1 MKTSPISLIALAAST
16 SLLLSLA
23 ACTTS
28 TDEDLTSDESAVS
41 DPCGNGVRDQ
51 GEQCDDGNKKNLDG
65 CNSKCQFEQIHRL
78 NTIDMQF
85 NTDSFCSSNAIGSA
99 IKSVAQSQIKDAVTA
114 AVGDG
119 SISILL
125 QASNATDPTG
135 VNGTLSLASYVGAP
149 VNASTLG
156 LDSVFTA
163 SKSSLNPDLTP
174 LVSMNASSTSSA
186 LSAGPGNVAF
196 SLALGGPPVDV
207 SLSNA
212 KMKATVGAATAP
224 GGHAAA
230 EHLDP
235 ALKTFATLTNGQ
247 MCGDISAASLA
258 AVPVPEQLTSGS
270 TSCSQGYTSA
280 NSMLDVIVGGCKV
293 FIITAL
299 GATQPDKQSATSP
312 AAGAG
317 APYKLT
323 TTGTKVTG
331 CKDKGGAA
339 VNLDACLKSAAF
351 SAAFKFSSQRVAVRG
366 TSD

>member
-1 MKTSPISLIALAAST
+1 MNKALIAIVASAG
-16 SLLLSLA
+16 LLSSLA

-28 TDEDLTSDESAVS
+28 TEDVESDESAVS

-51 GEQCDDGNKKNLDG
+51 GEQCDDGNKNNLDG
-65 CNSKCQFEQIHRL
+65 CSSTCKFEQTHRL
-78 NTIDMQF
+78 NSITMQF
-85 NTDSFCSSNAIGSA
+85 NTDSFCTSNAIGGA
-99 IKSVAQSQIKDAVTA
+99 IKSVAQGQIGDAIKG
-114 AVGDG
+114 AVNDG

-125 QASNATDPTG
+125 AASNLTDPTG
-135 VNGTLSLASYVGAP
+135 ANGTLSLSSYVGAP
-149 VNASTLG
+149 VNASQLG

-174 LVSMNASSTSSA
+174 LVTMGASTASSQ

-196 SLALGGPPVDV
+196 SLALAGPPVDV

-212 KMKATVGAATAP
+212 KMKASVGAASAP
-224 GGHAAA
+224 GGHLAS

-235 ALKTFATLTNGQ
+235 ALTTFASLTNGQ

-258 AVPVPEQLTSGS
+258 AVPVPDQLTSGS

-293 FIITAL
+293 FIVTAL
-299 GATQPDKQSATSP
+299 GATQPDKQAATAP

-323 TTGTKVTG
+323 TSGTKVTG
-331 CKDKGGAA
+331 CKDKSGAS
-339 VNLDACLKSAAF
+339 VDLNACLKSAAF
-351 SAAFKFSSQRVAVRG
+351 SAAFKFTSNRVSVRG
-366 TSD
+366 TSE

>member
-1 MKTSPISLIALAAST
+1 MKNALIATIALSGLAMSM
-16 SLLLSLA
+16 A

-28 TDEDLTSDESAVS
+28 TDEELVSDESAVHAN
-41 DPCGNGVRDQ
+41 PCGNGVRDV
-51 GEQCDDGNKKNLDG
+51 GEQCDDGNHANLDG
-65 CNSKCQFEQIHRL
+65 CSATCQFEQIHRL

-85 NTDSFCSSNAIGSA
+85 NTDSFCTSNAIGSA

-114 AVGDG
+114 SVNDG

-149 VNASTLG
+149 VNAASLG

-163 SKSSLNPDLTP
+163 SKASLNPDLTP
-174 LVSMNASSTSSA
+174 LVSMNATSTSSTLA
-186 LSAGPGNVAF
+186 AGPGNVAF

-212 KMKATVGAATAP
+212 RMRATVGAASAP
-224 GGHAAA
+224 GGHDAS

-258 AVPVPEQLTSGS
+258 AVPVPEQLTSGG
-270 TSCSQGYTSA
+270 TSCSQGYTQA
-280 NSMLDVIVGGCKV
+280 NTMLDVIVGGCKV
-293 FIITAL
+293 FIVTAV
-299 GATQPDKQSATSP
+299 GATQPDKQAATAP
-312 AAGAG
+312 QAGAG

-331 CKDKGGAA
+331 CKDKSGAS
-339 VNLDACLKSAAF
+339 VDLGACLKSAAF
-351 SAAFKFSSQRVAVRG
+351 STAFKFGSQRVVVRG

>member
-1 MKTSPISLIALAAST
+1 MKTALIATIAASG
-16 SLLLSLA
+16 LALSMA
-23 ACTTS
+23 ACATS
-28 TDEDLTSDESAVS
+28 TDEDLVSDESEVHAN
-41 DPCGNGVRDQ
+41 PCGNGVRDP
-51 GEQCDDGNKKNLDG
+51 GEQCDDGNHDNLDG
-65 CNSKCQFEQIHRL
+65 CSATCQFEQVHRM
-78 NTIDMQF
+78 NSINMQF
-85 NTDSFCSSNAIGSA
+85 NTDSFCTSNAIGSA
-99 IKSVAQSQIKDAVTA
+99 IKSVAQSQLADALNG

-125 QASNATDPTG
+125 QANNATDPTG
-135 VNGTLSLASYVGAP
+135 VNGTFSLSSYVGAP
-149 VNASTLG
+149 VNAGSLG
-156 LDSVFTA
+156 LDALFTA
-163 SKSSLNPDLTP
+163 SKASLNPDLTP
-174 LVSMNASSTSSA
+174 LVSMNASSASSA

-212 KMKATVGAATAP
+212 KVRATVGAASAP
-224 GGHAAA
+224 GGHLAS

-270 TSCSQGYTSA
+270 TSCSQGYTQS

-299 GATQPDKQSATSP
+299 GATQPDKQATTAP
-312 AAGAG
+312 QAGAG

-323 TTGTKVTG
+323 TSGNRVTG
-331 CKDKGGAA
+331 CKDKSGAS

-366 TSD
+366 TSE